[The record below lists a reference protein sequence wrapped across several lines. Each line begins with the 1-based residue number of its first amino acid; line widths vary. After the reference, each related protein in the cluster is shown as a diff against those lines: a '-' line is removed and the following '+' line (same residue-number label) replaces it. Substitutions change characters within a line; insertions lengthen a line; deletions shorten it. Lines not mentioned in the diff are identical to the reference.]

1 MVGGAGSRLYPP
13 IAVVDACDTY
23 CQLYTLRSRP
33 MSEKPRVL
41 FVDDDP
47 TVLDALARAL
57 RPEIERYDVM
67 YALGTAAGLT
77 ALNEFDFDIVV
88 TDLPAVHAASGEAL
102 KVVMTSAPGP
112 ILTGDATL
120 AKPCT
125 SSDLRDLLARLTT
138 AS

>member
-1 MVGGAGSRLYPP
+1 
-13 IAVVDACDTY
+13 
-23 CQLYTLRSRP
+23 

-77 ALNEFDFDIVV
+77 ALDEFDFDIVV
-88 TDLPAVHAASGEAL
+88 TELPTVHAAAPDAL
-102 KVVMTSAPGP
+102 RVVLTSSATPTP
-112 ILTGDATL
+112 PFTGDATL
-120 AKPCT
+120 AKPCD